1 MILLGAST
9 LLFDYKLAEVIPMM
23 RDLGYD
29 GVEIWHFHL
38 ERTRE
43 DIGKLSRLAEQYEA
57 LITVHALSWDLNYC
71 SRLPDIREASLQA
84 LQKSIALSRDLGAK
98 TVVVHPGRI
107 IVPNDIPEAN
117 WPLLIEGT
125 QKLVDYAESVDV
137 TLSLEVMEH
146 IPREFFIQPQDA
158 TYILEHITS
167 PSFNITFDAAHV
179 PYNIGLIDYFQAM
192 PRVGHIHLSD
202 CSKTKYHLPLGEGT
216 RELDQFL
223 QHLNNIKCT
232 LPIVIEGLEFER
244 TPQLAAKNK
253 LQFDRW
259 MNLIRET

>member
-107 IVPNDIPEAN
+107 TVPNDTPEAN

-167 PSFNITFDAAHV
+167 PSFLTSPLMLPTFHIT
-179 PYNIGLIDYFQAM
+179 
-192 PRVGHIHLSD
+192 
-202 CSKTKYHLPLGEGT
+202 
-216 RELDQFL
+216 
-223 QHLNNIKCT
+223 
-232 LPIVIEGLEFER
+232 
-244 TPQLAAKNK
+244 
-253 LQFDRW
+253 
-259 MNLIRET
+259 